1 MTQMDKS
8 ALISEMNGLLNME
21 LEGVARYLHHS
32 FMVFGWGREP
42 LVNYFR
48 ANSQESLQH
57 ATMLGEKI
65 VALGGHPEIN
75 VQTSWEPEK
84 HTVQEMLESNLAA
97 EQGAVQGYIGL
108 LKLIPPDEIALE
120 ELVRGMVREEQ
131 DHVEEL
137 QKYVRQS

>member
-1 MTQMDKS
+1 MDDAS
-8 ALISEMNGLLNME
+8 REALVKAMNRLLNME

-65 VALGGHPEIN
+65 VSLGGHPEIN
-75 VQTSWEPEK
+75 VQTNWEPES
-84 HTVQEMLESNLAA
+84 HTVQEMLESNLEA
-97 EQGAVQGYIGL
+97 EKAAVQGYIAL
-108 LKLIPPDEIALE
+108 LKHIPEDEIALE

-137 QKYVRQS
+137 QKYVRTS